1 MTMTS
6 EQAGAAAETTTTTP
20 LLSVRDLD
28 VRYEG
33 TVSLFRRKKPPV
45 VRGVSFDLAAGETL
59 GLVGESGSGKSTTG
73 RAILRL
79 LPVAGGSIEF
89 DGKNITEFGRRT
101 PLSYRRDVQAVFQ
114 DPSMSLNPRQPVSD
128 AVTSALQRHGLGDRV
143 ERRRRAEE
151 AFDHVGLLKQHLDRY
166 PSELSGGQQQ
176 RVAIARALVLKPRLV
191 VCDEAVSAL
200 DLSTQNQILTL
211 LSELQVETGVSYLF
225 IAHDL
230 AMVRHMCDRI
240 AVMKSGALVELADAE
255 ELFTHPRHPYT
266 RRLLGATPSDHPEGR
281 DRRRMIRA
289 KYAHL
294 RELDDELDAAVAL
307 PDELE

>member
-1 MTMTS
+1 MTLTS
-6 EQAGAAAETTTTTP
+6 EQASAHGLTATAP
-20 LLSVRDLD
+20 LLSVRNLD

-33 TVSLFRRKKPPV
+33 AVSLFRRSKPPV
-45 VRGVSFDLAAGETL
+45 VRDVSFDIAAGETL

-79 LPVAGGSIEF
+79 LGVAGGSIEF
-89 DGKNITEFGRRT
+89 DGKDITEFGRRT

-128 AVTSALQRHGLGDRV
+128 AVTSALQRHGLGDRA
-143 ERRRRAEE
+143 ERRRRAAE

-166 PSELSGGQQQ
+166 PAELSGGQQQ

-211 LSELQVETGVSYLF
+211 LTDLQAETGVSYLF

-240 AVMKSGALVELADAE
+240 AVMKAGQVVELAESE

-266 RRLLGATPSDHPEGR
+266 RRLLGATPSEHPEGR
-281 DRRRMIRA
+281 ESRRAKRA

-294 RELDDELDAAVAL
+294 RELDDELDAAVSL
-307 PDELE
+307 PDEGE